1 MIYRGYWIGLC
12 VGVKKNCYGQWNCL
26 IWWFE
31 LFFLVILS
39 DFGVQCV
46 IGFGRLWDFKRT
58 NGSGWRGSLFAMF
71 SRIELH
77 NVSGQW
83 DCWIC
88 WSESVFLV
96 FFLVLDRCL
105 KALGPNLKLWI
116 QWCLDFRPSSKVAL
130 SILSELTGQCVVLI
144 YRQGSCPF
152 LMDFVFFFQ
161 QFCELEDL
169 MITDKRT

>member
-1 MIYRGYWIGLC
+1 MPKLPWYLWYLFKPAKGQIFSVLFFFLGPDFKITLTSTLALTRVFNLVCIVCIQTKGYGISVLIIYRGHWIGLC

-46 IGFGRLWDFKRT
+46 IGFGRLWDFKTT
-58 NGSGWRGSLFAMF
+58 NGNGWRGPLFAIF

-77 NVSGQW
+77 NFSGQW

-88 WSESVFLV
+88 WFQSVF
-96 FFLVLDRCL
+96 
-105 KALGPNLKLWI
+105 
-116 QWCLDFRPSSKVAL
+116 
-130 SILSELTGQCVVLI
+130 
-144 YRQGSCPF
+144 
-152 LMDFVFFFQ
+152 
-161 QFCELEDL
+161 
-169 MITDKRT
+169 